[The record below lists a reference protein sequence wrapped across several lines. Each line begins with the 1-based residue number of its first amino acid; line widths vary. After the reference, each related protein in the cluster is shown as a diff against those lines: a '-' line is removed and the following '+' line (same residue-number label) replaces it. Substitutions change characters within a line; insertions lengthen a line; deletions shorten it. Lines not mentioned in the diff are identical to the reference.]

1 MGKATIVIASAV
13 AETRKR
19 WSHRLRETFA
29 VCEVAELRALE
40 HVAANLKPSI
50 LVLDLTLPGLGR
62 VRGLPH
68 IQGLSPTTKT
78 IVLADSPADGEGIC
92 ALKAGAKGYYTRTID
107 SAHLK
112 KAVEAV
118 QKGEIWVQRK
128 LIPRLVAGLISL
140 TETRQK
146 ASNESNGELDRR
158 LECLTLRQRGVAD
171 LIARGASNKEIAS
184 ELNVSERTVKSHL
197 TGMFRNVGVSDR
209 LQLALLLSKGSFGI
223 PGARLGGSGTQP
235 AGPVPN
241 GGHPVPRQPADAARA
256 HAAE

>member
-19 WSHRLRETFA
+19 WCHRLRETFA
-29 VCEVAELRALE
+29 ICEVAELRALE
-40 HVAANLKPSI
+40 QVAANLKPGI

-62 VRGLPH
+62 VRGLPR

-78 IVLADSPADGEGIC
+78 LVLADNPADGEGIC

-128 LIPRLVAGLISL
+128 LIPGLVAGLISL
-140 TETRQK
+140 TETRRK
-146 ASNESNGELDRR
+146 ESNGDPDRR
-158 LECLTLRQRGVAD
+158 LGYLTLRQRGVAD
-171 LIARGASNKEIAS
+171 LIAIGASNKEIAS
-184 ELNVSERTVKSHL
+184 QLNISQRTVKFHL
-197 TGMFRNVGVSDR
+197 TEMFRNIGVSDR
-209 LQLALLLSKGSFGI
+209 LQLALLLNRGSFRI
-223 PGARLGGSGTQP
+223 AAARLGGSGTQ
-235 AGPVPN
+235 AAN
-241 GGHPVPRQPADAARA
+241 AARA
-256 HAAE
+256 RAAESL

>member
-1 MGKATIVIASAV
+1 MGKATIVIASPV

-19 WSHRLRETFA
+19 WSLLLRGTFA

-40 HVAANLKPSI
+40 QVAANLKPSI
-50 LVLDLTLPGLGR
+50 LILDLTLLGPGR
-62 VRGLPH
+62 VRGLEH

-78 IVLADSPADGEGIC
+78 LVLADNPGDGEGIC

-107 SAHLK
+107 PTHLR

-128 LIPRLVAGLISL
+128 LIPGLVAGLISL

-146 ASNESNGELDRR
+146 GSSGETDRR
-158 LECLTLRQRGVAD
+158 LKCLTLRQRGVAD

-184 ELNVSERTVKSHL
+184 QLNVSERTVKAHL
-197 TGMFRNVGVSDR
+197 TEMFRNTGVSDR
-209 LQLALLLSKGSFGI
+209 LQLALLMNKVLFGM
-223 PGARLGGSGTQP
+223 PGARLGGSGTQA
-235 AGPVPN
+235 AGRVPN
-241 GGHPVPRQPADAARA
+241 GGHPVPRQPADAARE
-256 HAAE
+256 HAVD